1 MNQLRR
7 DLNLIVATGNKWK
20 IPVAWS
26 IIIRYITPPILAIIV
41 SFAYPAFY
49 QQRQDPLH
57 IAAFMMAHLIMIITA
72 VGFIVPRWFDVFIP
86 LEKLHEGAD
95 MYTPT
100 HGMATAHSMG
110 VHDDHEK
117 GHGVAD
123 KVSPSTSLT

>member
-1 MNQLRR
+1 MG
-7 DLNLIVATGNKWK
+7 TGNKWK

-49 QQRQDPLH
+49 LKRYDPLH
-57 IAAFMMAHLIMIITA
+57 IFAFTIAHLVMCITA

-86 LEKLHEGAD
+86 LEKLNINSD

-100 HGMATAHSMG
+100 QGVFEPQLMG
-110 VHDDHEK
+110 VQDHEK
-117 GHGVAD
+117 GHGTGA
-123 KVSPSTSLT
+123 KASPSTSLD